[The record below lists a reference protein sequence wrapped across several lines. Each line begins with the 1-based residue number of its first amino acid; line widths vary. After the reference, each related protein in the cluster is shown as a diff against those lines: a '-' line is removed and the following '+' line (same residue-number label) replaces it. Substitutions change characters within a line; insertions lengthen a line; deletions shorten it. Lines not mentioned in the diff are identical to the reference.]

1 MKKNPRSAPSLRLV
15 NRDRRL
21 NVVRKGVSRCFWS
34 DLYHWLLT
42 LSWPWFLVLIS
53 LGYVVTNALFAFAY
67 LVGGDGIANARPGN
81 FLDAF
86 FFSVQT
92 MASIGYG
99 AMYPQTPYANVL
111 VTVEA
116 LMGLLGLSMATG
128 LMFARFSRP
137 TARVLF
143 SHVAVITAYNGVPSL
158 MFRAANQR
166 QNWILEAQM
175 WVTLV
180 RNEITQEGQFM
191 RRFYELPLVRSH
203 SPLFALSWTVMHMID
218 ENSPFYGVT
227 AEMMVEE
234 EMEIIV
240 TLTGIDETVAQSIHA
255 RHSYDARE
263 ILWNMQFLDILSK
276 TRDGRRVVDYSR
288 FHEVVPV
295 E

>member
-1 MKKNPRSAPSLRLV
+1 
-15 NRDRRL
+15 
-21 NVVRKGVSRCFWS
+21 
-34 DLYHWLLT
+34 
-42 LSWPWFLVLIS
+42 
-53 LGYVVTNALFAFAY
+53 LFAFAY

-99 AMYPQTPYANVL
+99 AMYPQTAYANVL

-143 SHVAVITAYNGVPSL
+143 SRVAVITAYNGLPSL

-166 QNWILEAQM
+166 QNRILEAHM

-180 RNEITQEGQFM
+180 RDEITKEGQFM

-203 SPLFALSWTVMHMID
+203 SPLFALSWTVMHIID

-288 FHEVVPV
+288 FHEVLPV